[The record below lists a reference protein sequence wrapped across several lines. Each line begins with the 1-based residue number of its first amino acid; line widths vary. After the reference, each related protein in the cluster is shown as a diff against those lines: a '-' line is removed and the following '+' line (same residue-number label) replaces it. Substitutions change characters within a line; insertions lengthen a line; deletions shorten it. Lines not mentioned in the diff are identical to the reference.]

1 MSGAAGFPIEIRER
15 YRDVV
20 VDRWPVL
27 AGPEPDELPSSWL
40 HRLAIANGI
49 APRAFGEV
57 LGLCSGMWS
66 PRLDVHLPDALAA
79 RLGARSGVARE
90 TISAMATTDGALAP
104 LLLPL
109 RAIARRSRSTWL
121 QYCASCLAEDRAPY
135 FRRPWRLASR
145 ISCFRHG
152 CGLRDRCPACHG
164 AVAPFAQTDLA
175 PQHVCAHCGFDLRDA
190 ARVPVTVAAR
200 RLERSIDDVWKVKAP
215 DASSWIE
222 ALVVRLLH
230 LPVVAGGGSGRLLTN
245 LSASARIRCFER
257 LAQRA
262 GEESIA
268 RFVDFRGEGW
278 GPPSN
283 VPAHPRGA
291 DLMDLVAAYVRVTA
305 GGSRSKV
312 RCGDCDA
319 VTGRSTLETVRGPS
333 SRAGRGPSPDRGR
346 RGA

>member
-1 MSGAAGFPIEIRER
+1 MSGAAGFSIEIRER

-20 VDRWPVL
+20 ADRWPVF
-27 AGPEPDELPSSWL
+27 ASPELDELPSSWL

-57 LGLCSGMWS
+57 LGLGEGMWS
-66 PRLDVHLPDALAA
+66 PRLDVHLPDVLTV
-79 RLGARSGVARE
+79 RLGAHTGVARE
-90 TISAMATTDGALAP
+90 TISAMATTDGAPAP

-109 RAIARRSRSTWL
+109 RAAARRNRSTWI
-121 QYCASCLAEDRAPY
+121 QYCAACLADDRAPY
-135 FRRPWRLASR
+135 FRRSWRLASR

-152 CGLRDRCPACHG
+152 CGLRDRCPGCHG
-164 AVAPFAQTDLA
+164 ALAPFAQTDLT

-190 ARVPVTVAAR
+190 ARVQVTVAAR

-215 DASSWIE
+215 DASSRIE

-268 RFVDFRGEGW
+268 RFVDFRVEGR
-278 GPPSN
+278 GSLPN
-283 VPAHPRGA
+283 APAHPRGA
-291 DLMDLVAAYVRVTA
+291 DLMDLVAAYARVAA
-305 GGSRSKV
+305 GGSRPKEGL
-312 RCGDCDA
+312 GDRDA
-319 VTGRSTLETVRGPS
+319 VTGRSMP
-333 SRAGRGPSPDRGR
+333 
-346 RGA
+346 